1 MPRKSKALESSFQS
15 KLKNDL
21 LERFPGCIVTKE
33 DEQQIQGVPDLLILY
48 GSSWATLESKRAFN
62 SSHRPN
68 QDYYVEKMDEMSFSR
83 FISPENKE
91 SVLDELDK
99 YFKKNSKKR
108 KW

>member
-1 MPRKSKALESSFQS
+1 MARKSKALESAFQS
-15 KLKNDL
+15 KLKDDL
-21 LERFPGCIVTKE
+21 KERFPGCIVTKE
-33 DEQQIQGVPDLLILY
+33 DEQQIQGIPDLLILY

-68 QDYYVEKMDEMSFSR
+68 QDYYVEKMDNMSFSQ

-91 SVLDELDK
+91 SVLDEMEK

-108 KW
+108 KY